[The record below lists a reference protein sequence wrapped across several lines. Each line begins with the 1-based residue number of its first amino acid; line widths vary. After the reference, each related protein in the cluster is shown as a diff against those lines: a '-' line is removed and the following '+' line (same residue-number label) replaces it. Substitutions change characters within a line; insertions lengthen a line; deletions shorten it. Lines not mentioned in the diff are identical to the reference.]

1 VPLASNDAADPLDDT
16 AAFYGDLQKGAAET
30 SFYREMDAN
39 GTVYPSNR
47 TISNVNFSMN
57 SAPIGDEFKSFSL
70 DLDFQGQI
78 VHWQIAH
85 AYGVQIN
92 ILHAGVT
99 QVQ

>member
-1 VPLASNDAADPLDDT
+1 VSSKGSAASL
-16 AAFYGDLQKGAAET
+16 
-30 SFYREMDAN
+30 DAN

-70 DLDFQGQI
+70 DLGDTSMQDIDLDTIGMSNLPMNDLALKI
-78 VHWQIAH
+78 
-85 AYGVQIN
+85 
-92 ILHAGVT
+92 